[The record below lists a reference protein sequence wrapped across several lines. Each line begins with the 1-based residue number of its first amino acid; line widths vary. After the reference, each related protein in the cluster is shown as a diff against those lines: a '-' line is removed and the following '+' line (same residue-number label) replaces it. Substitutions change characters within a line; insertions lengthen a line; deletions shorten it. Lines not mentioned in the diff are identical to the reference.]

1 MMSDGEDD
9 GSVDLDEGSGDAM
22 AEVGDADMDAD
33 SSGAEEMEDTAGD
46 EARAG
51 AAASG
56 ILAAATDE
64 NARPMLPHNGAHVV
78 DQINC
83 GVDENSMAKQANDSR
98 GGALLC

>member
-1 MMSDGEDD
+1 MSDGDDD

-22 AEVGDADMDAD
+22 AEVGDVDMDAD

-56 ILAAATDE
+56 ILATATDE
-64 NARPMLPHNGAHVV
+64 NVRPMLPQNGAHVV

-83 GVDENSMAKQANDSR
+83 GIDGSSMEKKVSDSR